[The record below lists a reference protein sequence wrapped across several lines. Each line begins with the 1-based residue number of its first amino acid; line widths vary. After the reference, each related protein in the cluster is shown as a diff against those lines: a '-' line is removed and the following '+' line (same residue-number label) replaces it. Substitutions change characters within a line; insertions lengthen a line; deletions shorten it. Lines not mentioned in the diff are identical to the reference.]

1 MIKEISNQL
10 KARARG
16 TLLGHYGLP
25 IGASILTTAAIMT
38 LEGLISL
45 VVPKNT
51 AGVLISYLTMLIA
64 AIFSTL
70 LQTGY
75 QYLLL
80 NMARGKKAELKDLIY
95 PVQTMPD
102 HVILLAVRLFLLT
115 LACMLPFL
123 GGLIIF
129 ALFYQLLIS
138 RIIMV
143 LLLIVSFFL
152 ILRMTLDYSQ
162 IFLLYLDNPY
172 LSCREIMHQSKNLMK
187 DNRIR
192 YFYLLVS
199 FVGIALLGVVSLG
212 IGFLWITPYRSM
224 TEVEFY
230 RDLINEHSQE
240 F

>member
-1 MIKEISNQL
+1 MIKETSNQL

-80 NMARGKKAELKDLIY
+80 NMARGKKAGLKDLIY
-95 PVQTMPD
+95 PFQTMPD

-123 GGLIIF
+123 GGLI
-129 ALFYQLLIS
+129 
-138 RIIMV
+138 
-143 LLLIVSFFL
+143 IVSFFL

-187 DNRIR
+187 GNRIR

-212 IGFLWITPYRSM
+212 IGFLWITPYMSM

>member
-1 MIKEISNQL
+1 MIKETSNQL

-95 PVQTMPD
+95 PFQTMQ
-102 HVILLAVRLFLLT
+102 V
-115 LACMLPFL
+115 M
-123 GGLIIF
+123 
-129 ALFYQLLIS
+129 
-138 RIIMV
+138 
-143 LLLIVSFFL
+143 
-152 ILRMTLDYSQ
+152 
-162 IFLLYLDNPY
+162 
-172 LSCREIMHQSKNLMK
+172 
-187 DNRIR
+187 
-192 YFYLLVS
+192 
-199 FVGIALLGVVSLG
+199 
-212 IGFLWITPYRSM
+212 
-224 TEVEFY
+224 
-230 RDLINEHSQE
+230 
-240 F
+240 

>member
-1 MIKEISNQL
+1 
-10 KARARG
+10 
-16 TLLGHYGLP
+16 
-25 IGASILTTAAIMT
+25 
-38 LEGLISL
+38 
-45 VVPKNT
+45 
-51 AGVLISYLTMLIA
+51 
-64 AIFSTL
+64 
-70 LQTGY
+70 
-75 QYLLL
+75 
-80 NMARGKKAELKDLIY
+80 
-95 PVQTMPD
+95 
-102 HVILLAVRLFLLT
+102 
-115 LACMLPFL
+115 
-123 GGLIIF
+123 
-129 ALFYQLLIS
+129 
-138 RIIMV
+138 MV

-187 DNRIR
+187 GNRIR

-212 IGFLWITPYRSM
+212 IGFLWITPYMSM

>member
-1 MIKEISNQL
+1 MIKETSNQL

-25 IGASILTTAAIMT
+25 IGASLLTTAAIMA

-45 VVPKNT
+45 VVPRNT
-51 AGVLISYLTMLIA
+51 TGVLISYLTMLIA

-80 NMARGKKAELKDLIY
+80 NMARGKKAGLKDLIY
-95 PVQTMPD
+95 PFQTMPD

-115 LACMLPFL
+115 LACMLPFF
-123 GGLIIF
+123 GGVIIF
-129 ALFYQLLIS
+129 ALFYQLLLS
-138 RIIMV
+138 RIILV
-143 LLLIVSFFL
+143 LLLIVSLFL
-152 ILRMTLDYSQ
+152 ILKLTLDYSQ

-172 LSCREIMHQSKNLMK
+172 LSGKEIMRQGKALMK
-187 DNRIR
+187 GSRIR

-199 FVGIALLGVVSLG
+199 FFGISLLGVLSLG
-212 IGFLWITPYRSM
+212 VGFLWIVPYMSM

-230 RDLINEHSQE
+230 RDLVNEHSQE

>member
-1 MIKEISNQL
+1 MIKETSNQL

-51 AGVLISYLTMLIA
+51 AGVLISYLPMLIA

-70 LQTGY
+70 L
-75 QYLLL
+75 
-80 NMARGKKAELKDLIY
+80 KDLIY
-95 PVQTMPD
+95 PFQTMPD

-187 DNRIR
+187 GNRIR

-212 IGFLWITPYRSM
+212 IGFLWITPYMSM

>member
-1 MIKEISNQL
+1 MIKETSNQL

-51 AGVLISYLTMLIA
+51 AGILISYLTMLIA

-95 PVQTMPD
+95 PFQTMPD

-129 ALFYQLLIS
+129 AL
-138 RIIMV
+138 MV

-187 DNRIR
+187 GNRIR

-212 IGFLWITPYRSM
+212 IGFLWITPYMSM